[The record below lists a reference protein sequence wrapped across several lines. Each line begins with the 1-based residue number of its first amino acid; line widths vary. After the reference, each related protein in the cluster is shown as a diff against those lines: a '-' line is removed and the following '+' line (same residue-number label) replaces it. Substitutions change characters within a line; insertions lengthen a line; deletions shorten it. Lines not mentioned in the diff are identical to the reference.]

1 MTKKEII
8 EIVAQRTRQKKNHTK
23 AIVECVF
30 DVFIKMLA
38 KEGRIEVRNFGVFKV
53 KRTPARIGRNPVTKE
68 SADVP
73 ARNIVQF
80 KAGKYMKDR
89 VAQGPEPGAPP
100 ADPTEPAE
108 PKDSVNAL

>member
-8 EIVAQRTRQKKNHTK
+8 EIVSERTKLKKNHTK

-30 DVFIKMLA
+30 DAFIETLA
-38 KEGRIEVRNFGVFKV
+38 REGRIEIRNFGVFKV
-53 KRTPARIGRNPVTKE
+53 KKTPARVGRNPVTKE

-80 KAGKYMKDR
+80 KAGKFMKER
-89 VAQGPEPGAPP
+89 VSV
-100 ADPTEPAE
+100 TE
-108 PKDSVNAL
+108 

>member
-8 EIVAQRTRQKKNHTK
+8 EIVSQRTNLKKNYTK

-30 DVFIKMLA
+30 DVFIETLA
-38 KEGRIEVRNFGVFKV
+38 REKRIEIRNFGVFKV
-53 KRTPARIGRNPVTKE
+53 KQTPARIGRNPVTKE

-80 KAGKYMKDR
+80 KAGKYMK
-89 VAQGPEPGAPP
+89 ELIS
-100 ADPTEPAE
+100 TNE
-108 PKDSVNAL
+108 